1 MEPPG
6 DQRISLPSVTDVIY
20 KQLRRDIS
28 RGVYRP
34 GPINLKALAERFGT
48 SVIPVRE
55 ALRRLEA
62 EGLVSF
68 DGRRRIVINGLDVK
82 EMDELFA
89 VRAELETLALRLA
102 VNTLR
107 DDDDALTE
115 LADLIALMDEQED
128 DPVAWRDTNVEF
140 HARMYAAAQSPR
152 LESIIGS
159 LWVAND
165 PYLRIYVTSVQSLR
179 LAQQQH
185 REILAAVRSGDS
197 DRAQILLREHLSVTW
212 RFVLDR
218 MTRYDPQTQGDDDE

>member
-1 MEPPG
+1 MELPRE
-6 DQRISLPSVTDVIY
+6 QRVSLPSVTDVVY
-20 KQLRRDIS
+20 DHLRRDIS

-34 GPINLKALAERFGT
+34 GPINLKPLAERFGT

-89 VRAELETLALRLA
+89 MRGELETLALRLA
-102 VNTLR
+102 VDRLR
-107 DDDDALTE
+107 VDDDALAE
-115 LADLIALMDEQED
+115 LTDLIALMDEQED
-128 DPVAWRDTNVEF
+128 DPAAWRDTNVEF
-140 HARMYAAAQSPR
+140 HARIYAAAGAPR

-159 LWVAND
+159 LWVAHD
-165 PYLRIYVTSVQSLR
+165 PYLRVYVTSVQSLR

-185 REILAAVRSGDS
+185 RDILAAI
-197 DRAQILLREHLSVTW
+197 RANDAGLAQLLLREHLTVTW
-212 RFVLDR
+212 RVVLER
-218 MTRYDPQTQGDDDE
+218 MTAYDPQSQGDQK